1 MSIAPISDSHST
13 PDVLQRTV
21 EARRREWADLAPAQ
35 RAEVLERHTAVRRDR
50 KFYTSLALHRAVLQ
64 HLRED
69 PDRVF
74 GIAARN
80 IAAIDGTTRGH
91 AATMMRDWKRLIDE
105 QNVATI
111 ESVLAGFSEY
121 DVEMRNLTPF
131 AGVLDEAEHLKIRE
145 RVNLDRAW
153 AR

>member
-64 HLRED
+64 HLRETQ
-69 PDRVF
+69 
-74 GIAARN
+74 IAFLESPH
-80 IAAIDGTTRGH
+80 GTSLQSTGPPEG
-91 AATMMRDWKRLIDE
+91 T
-105 QNVATI
+105 Q
-111 ESVLAGFSEY
+111 
-121 DVEMRNLTPF
+121 PP
-131 AGVLDEAEHLKIRE
+131 
-145 RVNLDRAW
+145 
-153 AR
+153 